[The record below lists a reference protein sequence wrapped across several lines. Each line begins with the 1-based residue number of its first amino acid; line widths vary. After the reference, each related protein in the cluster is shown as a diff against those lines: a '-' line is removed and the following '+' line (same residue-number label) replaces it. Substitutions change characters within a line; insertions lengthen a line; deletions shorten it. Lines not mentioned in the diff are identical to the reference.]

1 MNSSKK
7 LRFKNGKLKI
17 MQITDTQDT
26 QKTATD
32 TVRLIEAAL
41 DAEKPDLVVFT
52 GDQIKGY
59 GFNLAGGDGNEKAR
73 ITIDKII
80 APLEKR
86 GIPFAVTFGNH
97 DRFSGCGKE
106 KQMEYYKSYSTCV
119 NTVSE
124 TSMPGG
130 LATFNL
136 PIYSENSDKVIF
148 NLYIIDSLEKNP
160 DGGYAAVSPE
170 QIKWYESTSEQLK
183 AENGGK
189 PVPSLVFQHIPVP
202 EMYRL
207 LKKVPKETKGAIQG
221 NRANPDFYIL
231 DEKWQ
236 KPGSFMKENIASPFK
251 SSGQFDSWV
260 KQGDV
265 IGAYFGHDH
274 INCFNGTVDGIDLG
288 YTPGAGFNVYGP
300 GLDRGV
306 RVFEINENSPEK
318 YETRVITYRTLLGK
332 RVTNPFKYFI
342 YTHAPSSFDA
352 AKPMIIKGAAAA
364 AAVIA
369 GAVIIKYAL

>member
-1 MNSSKK
+1 MDNSKK

-41 DAEKPDLVVFT
+41 DTEKPDLVVFT

-86 GIPFAVTFGNH
+86 SIPFAVTFGNH
-97 DRFSGCGKE
+97 DRFAGCGKE
-106 KQMEYYKSYSTCV
+106 KQMEYYKSYSSCV
-119 NTVSE
+119 NGSSDD
-124 TSMPGG
+124 SMPGG

-136 PIYSENSDKVIF
+136 PIYSENSDRVVF

-170 QIKWYESTSEQLK
+170 QIKWYEKTSQQLK
-183 AENGGK
+183 AENDGN

-288 YTPGAGFNVYGP
+288 YTPSCGFNVYGE
-300 GLDRGV
+300 GTKRAV
-306 RVFEINENSPEK
+306 RIFEFSEK
-318 YETRVITYRTLLGK
+318 NPADYKTRTLSFRNLIGRK
-332 RVTNPFKYFI
+332 VQTPVKDFLFKY
-342 YTHAPSSFDA
+342 APTTVDA
-352 AKPMIIKGAAAA
+352 AIPMIIK
-364 AAVIA
+364 AVIA
-369 GAVIIKYAL
+369 IFGIAAAIALISFIF